1 MRWFGRPDREY
12 AEEIEEHIAIETRE
26 NIDRGMTPEEAR
38 LAARRTFG
46 NPLALRERLGSARP
60 LHWLGTLAE
69 DVRYALRS
77 MLRTPLLAGMILL
90 TLTVG
95 IGLNTGV
102 FTLLNALL
110 FRAQVDKDPARFFSV
125 FPEYWTD
132 GRRAG
137 NTASYSDYVAFQQ
150 GTRDLG
156 ELAASGWAM
165 LTLDGGDPAP
175 VNAML
180 ASCNFFQVHG
190 PDRPL
195 LGRLFLEQE
204 CANPGGAPVA
214 ILSENLW
221 TNRFGADPGI
231 IGRTITLSRHALTVV
246 GVVSADRA
254 ANGGGAMWIP
264 VTMAAQFEGASLFRG
279 LAIYGRLKPGHS
291 RSYGAS
297 ALRVIARQQDG
308 LRPGRR
314 STVTV
319 TDGAPLHNPGAD
331 DTVGVILA
339 LGLPSLALL
348 IACVNVS
355 TLLLARA
362 ASRQREMAVRIS
374 LGAGKARLVRM
385 LLTESLVLTSGAAA
399 LSLWMAYYLP
409 AAIIKAVGNNAVSHS
424 LDPDWTVFAYLAA
437 IAFGAGCAAGLA
449 PALESLKVNLSQSLK
464 GQQTATDAAGSH
476 RVRGFLVACQ
486 VALSLVLLA
495 AAGLCAQ
502 AQYRKWSAGPDF
514 ETRRVLAVGVF
525 LTPVKS
531 LSTDAIFRTLE
542 DRLRSM
548 HGVEAVSFAG
558 PPFNPTDGEGT
569 NEVTIAGASQRASWT
584 QVSPEFFRVL
594 GIPILR
600 GRTFT
605 AEEDRSETRAPVAIV
620 TERFAKLFWPGQEP
634 LGKRFNGPRPL
645 HGEPQE
651 VFELVGVARD
661 SAAGLSYDAQAQY
674 FVPRRS
680 GNLFGTMLLRFSGDE
695 QTLERA
701 VVREVAASRQRIIG
715 RPETLHTAMSRL
727 LVLPQLVVLMGFIA
741 MILAVV
747 GIYGVAAFAASQRT
761 RELGIRAA
769 LGANRVDI
777 VRLMVLQGVK
787 PVLAGL
793 AAGLLMTAGL
803 VHGLAKVLKDG
814 PLPLNAQDPRAY
826 AAVTIV
832 LALAAVAAMLGPASR
847 AASSDPLWA
856 LRQD

>member
-1 MRWFGRPDREY
+1 MRWLGRPDREY
-12 AEEIEEHIAIETRE
+12 LEEMEEHIAIETRE
-26 NIDRGMTPEEAR
+26 NIDRGMTPEDAR
-38 LAARRTFG
+38 LAARRAFG
-46 NPLALRERLGSARP
+46 NPLAVREQLGSARP
-60 LHWLGTLAE
+60 LHWLGTLAV
-69 DVRYALRS
+69 DIRYALRS
-77 MLRTPLLAGMILL
+77 TLRTPLLAGMILV
-90 TLTVG
+90 TLTAG
-95 IGLNTGV
+95 IGLNTSV
-102 FTLLNALL
+102 FTLINALL
-110 FRAQVDKDPARFFSV
+110 FRAQVNKEPARFFSV
-125 FPEYWTD
+125 FPEYWAN

-137 NTASYSDYVAFQQ
+137 TTASYSDYLAFQQ
-150 GTRDLG
+150 GTQRLG
-156 ELAASGWAM
+156 ELAASGSAM
-165 LTLDGGDPAP
+165 LTLDGEDPAP

-180 ASCNFFQVHG
+180 ASCNFFQVYG

-195 LGRLFLEQE
+195 RGRLFLSQE

-231 IGRTITLSRHALTVV
+231 IGRTITLSGQALTVV

-254 ANGGGAMWIP
+254 ANGGSVMWIP
-264 VTMAAQFEGASLFRG
+264 VTMAAQFEGGLSRG
-279 LAIYGRLKPGHS
+279 FKIDGRLKPGHS
-291 RSYGAS
+291 RSEAAS
-297 ALRVIARQQDG
+297 ALRVIAGRQDG

-331 DTVGVILA
+331 DTVGVVLV
-339 LGLPSLALL
+339 LGLPSLVLL

-385 LLTESLVLTSGAAA
+385 LLTESLMLTSSAAA
-399 LSLWMAYYLP
+399 LSLWMAYYFP
-409 AAIIKAVGNNAVSHS
+409 AAIVKAVGNNAVSPS
-424 LDPDWTVFAYLAA
+424 LNPDWTVFAYLAA
-437 IAFGAGCAAGLA
+437 IAFGAGCVAGLA
-449 PALESLKVNLSQSLK
+449 PALESLRVNLSQSLK
-464 GQQTATDAAGSH
+464 GQQTATDAVGSY

-514 ETRRVLAVGVF
+514 ETRRVLAVGVVV
-525 LTPVKS
+525 TPVKS
-531 LSTDAIFRTLE
+531 LTADAIFRDLE
-542 DRLRSM
+542 DRFRAM
-548 HGVEAVSFAG
+548 HGVGAVAFAG
-558 PPFNPTDGEGT
+558 PPFNPLEGQGT
-569 NEVTIAGASQRASWT
+569 NEVTIAGASQMASWT
-584 QVSPEFFRVL
+584 EVSSGFFRVL

-605 AEEDRSETRAPVAIV
+605 AEEDQSETRAQVAIV
-620 TERFAKLFWPGQEP
+620 TERFAKLFWPGEEP
-634 LGKRFNGPRPL
+634 LGKRFHGPRPT

-651 VFELVGVARD
+651 VFQVVGVARD
-661 SAAGLSYDAQAQY
+661 SAAGLAYDAQAQY
-674 FVPRRS
+674 FVPRRNS
-680 GNLFGTMLLRFSGDE
+680 ARFRTMLLRFSGDE

-701 VVREVAASRQRIIG
+701 VVREVTTSRQRMIG
-715 RPETLHTAMSRL
+715 RPETLHTTMGRL
-727 LVLPQLVVLMGFIA
+727 LVLPQLVVLMGIMA

-747 GIYGVAAFAASQRT
+747 GIYGVAAFAASQRI
-761 RELGIRAA
+761 RELGIRVA

-777 VRLMVLQGVK
+777 VRLMVLQGIK
-787 PVLAGL
+787 PVLAGMG
-793 AAGLLMTAGL
+793 AGLLMTAGL

-814 PLPLNAQDPRAY
+814 PLPLHAQDPRAY

-832 LALAAVAAMLGPASR
+832 MALAAVAAMLGPARR
-847 AASSDPLWA
+847 AASADPLWA